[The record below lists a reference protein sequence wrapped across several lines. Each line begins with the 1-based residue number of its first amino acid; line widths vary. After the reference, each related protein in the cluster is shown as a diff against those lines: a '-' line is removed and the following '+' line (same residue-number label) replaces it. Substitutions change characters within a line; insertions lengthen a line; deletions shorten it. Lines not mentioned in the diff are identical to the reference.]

1 MSKKIP
7 YTLYDLI
14 PSQETMHLM
23 VKYSFKKQIVQI
35 PCSFTAETEINFD
48 LMQKAFEIEIE
59 RNDSLRN
66 RFTVVDK
73 QLKQY
78 FIEPYKMTV
87 PKKFFRSSEE
97 QKAFFDKDAQTPV
110 KFKDCVPFRIYF
122 FRTLGVGGG
131 IYINMSHLAMDA
143 LGIVGCIFDMLR
155 IYFALKNDEP
165 IPAPLDSY
173 EDYIQQEFL
182 KLQDE
187 KKQAKHAKF
196 YEEYWDKEKE
206 PFYAG
211 VHGPEFLEKARKKQK
226 NPNLRVPA
234 AYNPLFSSC
243 KQITIPI
250 DADTTAKIFDY
261 CRANSIA
268 PESLFMFALRTH
280 CSSINYRTDDVFMM
294 VTCSKRATVKEK
306 NMSGCLVQPIQVRT
320 IIGEDKTF
328 AEGLKEYTRVRTN
341 LYRHL
346 DYPYIK
352 ARDMSR
358 EVYGYNLIQGPACMM
373 LTWLPIPIDV
383 DMGFK
388 FSFQI
393 HDLGAYFTPLYTIC
407 SPDPATRGINMNYLY
422 RYKLSSQAQIEK
434 LHENALKV
442 IVAGIENPDITVGE
456 LLDSCSK

>member
-155 IYFALKNDEP
+155 VYFALKNDEP

-373 LTWLPIPIDV
+373 FTWLPIPIDV

>member
-155 IYFALKNDEP
+155 IYFALKNNEP

-373 LTWLPIPIDV
+373 FTWLPIPIDV

-442 IVAGIENPDITVGE
+442 IVASIENPDITVGE

>member
-1 MSKKIP
+1 
-7 YTLYDLI
+7 
-14 PSQETMHLM
+14 
-23 VKYSFKKQIVQI
+23 
-35 PCSFTAETEINFD
+35 
-48 LMQKAFEIEIE
+48 
-59 RNDSLRN
+59 
-66 RFTVVDK
+66 
-73 QLKQY
+73 
-78 FIEPYKMTV
+78 MTV

-122 FRTLGVGGG
+122 FRTLGDGGG
-131 IYINMSHLAMDA
+131 NYINMRQLAMDA

-155 IYFALKNDEP
+155 VYFALKNDEP

-234 AYNPLFSSC
+234 AYNPLFSNC

-373 LTWLPIPIDV
+373 FTWLPIPIDI

>member
-35 PCSFTAETEINFD
+35 PCSFTAEAEINFD

-87 PKKFFRSSEE
+87 PKKFFRSKEE
-97 QKAFFDKDAQTPV
+97 QQAFLDKDAQTPV

-122 FRTLGVGGG
+122 FRTLGVGDG
-131 IYINMSHLAMDA
+131 IFLNMSHLAMDA

-155 IYFALKNDEP
+155 VYFALKKGEP

-173 EDYIQQEFL
+173 EEYIQQEFI

-243 KQITIPI
+243 KQITLPI
-250 DADTTAKIFDY
+250 DAETTAKIFDY
-261 CRANSIA
+261 CRSNSIA

-280 CSSINYRTDDVFMM
+280 CSSINNRTDDVFMM

-328 AEGLKEYTRVRTN
+328 AEGLKEYTRVRTS

-373 LTWLPIPIDV
+373 FTWLPIPIDV

-388 FSFQI
+388 FNFRI

-407 SPDPATRGINMNYLY
+407 SPDPATKGINMNYLY
-422 RYKLSSQAQIEK
+422 RHKLSTQAQIEK
-434 LHENALKV
+434 LHENALKT

-456 LLDSCSK
+456 LLDNCGK